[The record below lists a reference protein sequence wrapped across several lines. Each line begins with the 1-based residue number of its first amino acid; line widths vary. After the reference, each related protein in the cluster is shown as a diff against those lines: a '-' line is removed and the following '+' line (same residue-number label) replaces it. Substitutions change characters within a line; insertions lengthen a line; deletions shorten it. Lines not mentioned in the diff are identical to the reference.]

1 MTMLQAACPLVLVGA
16 GKMGGAMLAGWLDVG
31 LDPDGV
37 VIIDPKP
44 SAETVAFA
52 RERGLRL
59 ETAPPAGLEA
69 AVLVVA
75 VKPQLADAVLPTLT
89 PLVGPGTVTLSVIAG
104 KPLAKLA
111 AGLGGSGA
119 VVRAM
124 PNTPAQVRRG
134 MSVAVGDA
142 RLNAAQKAI
151 VTTLLEAVGRVAWV
165 EDEALIDQVTAVS
178 GSGPAYVFLMVEAL
192 AAAGVKA
199 GLPADLALLLA
210 RTTVEGAGELLKASP
225 LDAATLRQNV
235 TSPGGTTAAALAVL
249 MAEDG
254 VQPLFDRAV
263 EAATRRSR
271 ELGA

>member
-16 GKMGGAMLAGWLDVG
+16 GKMGGAMLTGWLEVG

-37 VIIDPKP
+37 IIIDPKP

-52 RERGLRL
+52 RENGLRL
-59 ETAPPAGLEA
+59 EEAPPTDVEA

-75 VKPQLADAVLPTLT
+75 VKPQVADVVLPTLR

-111 AGLGGSGA
+111 AGLGDRGA
-119 VVRAM
+119 IVRAM

-134 MSVAVGDA
+134 MTVAVGDA
-142 RLNAAQKAI
+142 QMSPTQKAI
-151 VTTLLEAVGRVAWV
+151 VTTLLETVGRVAWI
-165 EDEALIDQVTAVS
+165 EDEALMDQVTALS
-178 GSGPAYVFLMVEAL
+178 GSGPAYVFLMVEAM
-192 AAAGVKA
+192 AAAGVRA
-199 GLPADLALLLA
+199 GLPVDLALTLA
-210 RTTVEGAGELLKASP
+210 RTTVEGAGELLRASP
-225 LDAATLRQNV
+225 LGADVLRQNV

-249 MAEDG
+249 MAEG
-254 VQPLFDRAV
+254 GLQPILDAAI
-263 EAATRRSR
+263 EAAAKRSR